1 MVSSSYSRA
10 EEIRQ
15 GTNNSDLRKISDQQL
30 VRLCLENN
38 RPAWEEF
45 FRRFIPTIK
54 KAIKEKLGLSVRPN
68 LCFDEEV
75 LWNIH
80 EKIVVKLYNNNEII
94 VTTPIMIRIK
104 VIISVRVKRVVQIRN
119 MK

>member
-1 MVSSSYSRA
+1 MLQRAKIMVSSSYPRA

-45 FRRFIPTIK
+45 FRRFIPTLG
-54 KAIKEKLGLSVRPN
+54 EKSDI
-68 LCFDEEV
+68 F
-75 LWNIH
+75 
-80 EKIVVKLYNNNEII
+80 
-94 VTTPIMIRIK
+94 
-104 VIISVRVKRVVQIRN
+104 IISILMWENRRLNKVRCKNQ
-119 MK
+119 